1 MDNEEQKIMEMLVL
15 SGALE
20 AAGVSESG
28 EMLYNFTSKLKEV
41 MPELYSEHMSFVNA
55 EMMALWEKGFINID
69 FLSDDPKVKLTEL
82 AFDDKEMTR
91 LTDSQRWSLQE
102 IKRLYSQQF

>member
-1 MDNEEQKIMEMLVL
+1 MDNEENKIIDMLIL
-15 SGALE
+15 TGALE
-20 AAGVSESG
+20 AAGVSDSG
-28 EMLYNFTSKLKEV
+28 EMLYNFTPRLKEI

-82 AFDDKEMTR
+82 AFNTEKMTS
-91 LTDSQRWSLQE
+91 LTDSQKWSLEE
-102 IKRLYSQQF
+102 IKRIYLKQL

>member
-1 MDNEEQKIMEMLVL
+1 MDNEENKIIDMLIL
-15 SGALE
+15 NGALE

-41 MPELYSEHMSFVNA
+41 MPELYSEHMSFVNS

-69 FLSDDPKVKLTEL
+69 LLSDDPRVKLTEM
-82 AFDDKEMTR
+82 AFNTEEMTR
-91 LTDSQRWSLQE
+91 LTDSQRWSLEE
-102 IKRLYSQQF
+102 IKRIYRQQL

>member
-1 MDNEEQKIMEMLVL
+1 MDNEENKIIDMLIL

-20 AAGVSESG
+20 AAGVSDSG

-41 MPELYSEHMSFVNA
+41 MPELYSEHMSFVNS

-69 FLSDDPKVKLTEL
+69 FLSDDPRVKLTEM
-82 AFDDKEMTR
+82 AFNTEEMTR
-91 LTDSQRWSLQE
+91 LTDSQRWSLEE
-102 IKRLYSQQF
+102 IKRIYRQQL